1 MATQRVFHAIVT
13 AAVSCVVVAAGA
25 TSALAAPSFHDHGKG
40 KHHHNGHHGGHH
52 GGGHGKA
59 CAGVVGS
66 SDARPPQGSQLIV
79 NALMKVVN
87 HEDTGTVGYW
97 ALDHYNQHIRV
108 WQTPTG
114 GFYAGVFDEGH
125 YQTFAG
131 ALSPASGV
139 TEPSDGTGPFHGG
152 YIETFTGTLLASP
165 TEPTH
170 GDIGTFDFGGSKS
183 DILLGSF
190 GSGQTGDTSAVDWTS
205 FYFSSV
211 SGASVTPWGWD
222 YRYPK
227 EVWCHT
233 SAGSSG
239 DIVTR

>member
-1 MATQRVFHAIVT
+1 MFHAIVT
-13 AAVSCVVVAAGA
+13 AAVGCVLVAAGT
-25 TSALAAPSFHDHGKG
+25 TSALAAPSFHGHGKG
-40 KHHHNGHHGGHH
+40 KHHHNGHHGRST
-52 GGGHGKA
+52 
-59 CAGVVGS
+59 CAGVVDPR
-66 SDARPPQGSQLIV
+66 DARPPQGSRLIV
-79 NALMKVVN
+79 NAVMKVVN
-87 HEDTGTVGYW
+87 HEDGGTAGYW
-97 ALDHYNQHIRV
+97 ALDRYNQHIRV

-131 ALSPASGV
+131 ALSPGGGV

-152 YIETFTGTLLASP
+152 YIETFTGTLLTSP

-170 GDIGTFDFGGSKS
+170 GDIGTFDFGGTKS
-183 DILLGSF
+183 DILLGSY
-190 GSGQTGDTSAVDWTS
+190 GNGQTGDTSAVDWTS

-211 SGASVTPWGWD
+211 SGTAVTPWGWD
-222 YRYPK
+222 YRYPT
-227 EVWCHT
+227 EIWCHT